1 MEEYKIDE
9 NTTYIDDGSSQ
20 IIKYAKQDGSS
31 LVVEFWE
38 DKEGVCNYSS
48 GGDVDHYTTQNII
61 ADVYILKPIKVE
73 ENQTEEKKLS
83 KFEKAKNRL
92 LQKFLSK
99 KEDKKEKN
107 KAAPKETF
115 SKEVLFTSKIY
126 PHSSSLEIFL
136 ANPIELEPEYKS
148 ILKVLE
154 SARQT
159 IITDGYRL
167 KEEATKVYLQQ
178 LEAKTAEEEK
188 AASAERIAKDKHVA
202 SKLKGLGIER

>member
-38 DKEGVCNYSS
+38 YKEGVCNYSS

-115 SKEVLFTSKIY
+115 SKEVLFSKNLRRRQMF
-126 PHSSSLEIFL
+126 LEDFL
-136 ANPIELEPEYKS
+136 AEPIKLEPEYKS

-167 KEEATKVYLQQ
+167 KKEADKVRLEQR
-178 LEAKTAEEEK
+178 EAKTAEEEK
-188 AASAERIAKDKHVA
+188 AASAKRSALDNDVA
-202 SKLKGLGIER
+202 RKLKDFGR